1 MNIKRDINGVP
12 YTYEN
17 KDELAF
23 GTDFEDSWDNAMAY
37 AHYVMTTPEFEKDMK
52 EWLDKND

>member
-1 MNIKRDINGVP
+1 MIKRDINGVP

-17 KDELAF
+17 KDELTF
-23 GTDFEDSWDNAMAY
+23 GTDFEDSWDNAMAC
-37 AHYVMTTPEFEKDMK
+37 AHHVMTTPEFEKDMK

>member
-1 MNIKRDINGVP
+1 MIKRDINGVP

-23 GTDFEDSWDNAMAY
+23 GT
-37 AHYVMTTPEFEKDMK
+37 EFEKDIK
-52 EWLDKND
+52 EWIDNKS

>member
-1 MNIKRDINGVP
+1 MIKRDINGVP